1 MKQQVFVIHG
11 GNTFDSYEEYI
22 EHLKQKNVSLEDLKY
37 VDWKQSLQKT
47 LGENY
52 DVLLPRMP
60 SGNNAKYLEWKI
72 YFEKF
77 IPLLDDNVIFIGHSL
92 GGIFLAKY
100 LSEEKYPHK
109 IKAVFLVAAPYDT
122 AHQHLLS
129 DFVISENLE
138 NFQNQVVHIF
148 LYHSTD
154 DLVVPFADF
163 ERYAES
169 LPFAQK
175 RILTERNHINQE
187 KFPELIT
194 DIQSLM

>member
-11 GNTFDSYEEYI
+11 GNTFDTYEEYI
-22 EHLKQKNVSLEDLKY
+22 EHLKAKNVSLEDLKY
-37 VDWKQSLQKT
+37 ADWKQSLQKT

-100 LSEEKYPHK
+100 LSEQKYPHK

-122 AHQHLLS
+122 AHQHPLS
-129 DFVISENLE
+129 DFVIFENLE
-138 NFQNQVVHIF
+138 NFQNQVAHIF

-154 DLVVPFADF
+154 DHVVPFADF
-163 ERYAES
+163 ERYTQS
-169 LPFAQK
+169 LPSAQK
-175 RILTERNHINQE
+175 RILTERNHVNQE